1 MRIKKHLSAAD
12 IAEIFR
18 ISTQTIYDL
27 VKAEKLRNSSSDP
40 KRYRFSVK
48 AVENYDNTIDSFIK
62 SSYSACIL
70 LTPSSVLHPPV
81 SIKRAKIKLYQSRLP

>member
-1 MRIKKHLSAAD
+1 MRIKKHLSVAD
-12 IAEIFR
+12 IAEIFH

-48 AVENYDNTIDSFIK
+48 DVENYDNTIDSFIK
-62 SSYSACIL
+62 CSCSACIL
-70 LTPSSVLHPPV
+70 HP
-81 SIKRAKIKLYQSRLP
+81 LPQFCNPLFP